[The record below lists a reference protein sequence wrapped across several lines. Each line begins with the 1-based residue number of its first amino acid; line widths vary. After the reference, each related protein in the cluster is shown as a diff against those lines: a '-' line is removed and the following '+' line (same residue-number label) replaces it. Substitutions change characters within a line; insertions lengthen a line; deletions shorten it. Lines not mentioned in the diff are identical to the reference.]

1 MEPFQINVPSD
12 ISEYSNT
19 KERIDIDATKN

>member
-12 ISEYSNT
+12 ISKYSYM